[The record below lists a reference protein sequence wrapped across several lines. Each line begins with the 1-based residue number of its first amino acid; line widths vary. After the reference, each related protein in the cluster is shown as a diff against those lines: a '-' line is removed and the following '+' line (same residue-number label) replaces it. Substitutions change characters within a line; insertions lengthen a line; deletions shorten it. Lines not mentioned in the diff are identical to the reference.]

1 MKYSKFIALLL
12 AVLLLGTSVRLL
24 AQADFAIGAIIKGF
38 ELPQREADGTIKM
51 KIFGKE
57 ATVMSLSRIK
67 VRGLNIDFFNKG
79 VSETKITSDES
90 DYWREENR
98 LTSSNGVKIEHPG
111 FVLTAKTMDWQ
122 ITENKGFFQ
131 ENVKVVIQKN
141 DLNNG
146 VQPQ

>member
-1 MKYSKFIALLL
+1 MKCSKVIP
-12 AVLLLGTSVRLL
+12 AVLALVLLGTGVRVL

-38 ELPQREADGTIKM
+38 ELPQRDENGVIKM

-79 VSETKITSDES
+79 VSETKITSEES

-98 LTSSNGVKIEHPG
+98 LTSSNGVKIEHPS
-111 FVLTAKTMDWQ
+111 FVLTSKTMDWQ
-122 ITENKGFFQ
+122 ISENKGFFQ
-131 ENVKVVIQKN
+131 ENVKVVIKRS
-141 DLNNG
+141 DE
-146 VQPQ
+146 VQPK

>member
-1 MKYSKFIALLL
+1 MKSFKVIA
-12 AVLLLGTSVRLL
+12 AVLTLILLGTGVRVL

-38 ELPQREADGTIKM
+38 ELPQRDESGVIKM

-79 VSETKITSDES
+79 VAETKITSDES

-98 LTSSNGVKIEHPG
+98 LTSSNGVKIEHPR
-111 FVLTAKTMDWQ
+111 FVLTSKTMGWQ
-122 ITENKGFFQ
+122 IAGNKGFFQ
-131 ENVKVVIQKN
+131 ENVKVMIKRN
-141 DLNNG
+141 DE
-146 VQPQ
+146 VQPK